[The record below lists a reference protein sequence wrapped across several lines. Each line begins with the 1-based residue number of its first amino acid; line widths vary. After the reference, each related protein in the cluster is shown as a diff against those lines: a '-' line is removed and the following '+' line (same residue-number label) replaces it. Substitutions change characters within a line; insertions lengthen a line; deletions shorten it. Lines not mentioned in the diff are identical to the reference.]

1 MLEVWKIGLD
11 AAAYPRAACY
21 HDRGPQRR
29 TEFIKW
35 ADIDLK
41 KGASLVEN
49 ADVLGHKTLAM
60 VERSSHLVVE
70 HKATLIERRL
80 DQAVR
85 CS

>member
-1 MLEVWKIGLD
+1 MLLAITTGARKGELNSL
-11 AAAYPRAACY
+11 
-21 HDRGPQRR
+21 
-29 TEFIKW
+29 KW